1 MTLTLKRYG
10 FSKKFIKWIKTL
22 QNNQEACIR
31 NGGITTKYF
40 KLNKYARQGD
50 PKSAYLF
57 ILVLE
62 IMFNLIK
69 LNKDIHGLII
79 FGHTFLHTVY
89 ADDTAYFL
97 KDKKPLK

>member
-10 FSKKFIKWIKTL
+10 FSKKFIKWIKIL
-22 QNNQEACIR
+22 LNNQESCIR

-40 KLNKYARQGD
+40 KLDKDARQGD
-50 PKSAYLF
+50 PKSAYSF

-69 LNKDIHGLII
+69 PNKDIHGLIF
-79 FGHTFLHTVY
+79 FGHNFLHTVY
-89 ADDTAYFL
+89 AHDTAYFL